1 MMAPTIP
8 KICGVKR
15 SIFCTLVSTWAIIM
29 LAIMGGLL
37 SYKSLSFVEDI
48 AVEEFEQTQGI
59 QVFYKEQDHRFDVA
73 ANNCYIALIMYG
85 VTFLVSIYHWAVY
98 HKRGLV

>member
-1 MMAPTIP
+1 MAPTIP

-15 SIFCTLVSTWAIIM
+15 SIFCTLVSVWGIIM
-29 LAIMGGLL
+29 LAAMGGLL
-37 SYKSLSFVEDI
+37 SIKSLAFVEDI
-48 AVEEFEQTQGI
+48 AVEEFDQRQGI
-59 QVFYKEQDHRFDVA
+59 NAFYSEQDHKFDMA